1 MLVAVAAQTTA
12 WVGSFQL
19 VLNLEPSDL
28 QLDRLAVLQFAECP
42 QAGQENVFLQSARN
56 EHSELFADVQATS
69 DGKRS
74 ATIRCSGRSNLLGLL
89 NQYHE
94 PSSIILRYKMDGDGD
109 WKTSIVQLPKGR
121 GDRSVRV
128 QLQ

>member
-1 MLVAVAAQTTA
+1 M
-12 WVGSFQL
+12 
-19 VLNLEPSDL
+19 L
-28 QLDRLAVLQFAECP
+28 QLAECP
-42 QAGQENVFLQSARN
+42 QAGQEDVVLQSALN
-56 EHSELFADVQATS
+56 EHSELFADVQVTS

-94 PSSIILRYKMDGDGD
+94 PSSVVLRYKIDGDRD